1 MMSQKKNPRKGEVL
15 KGFEVL
21 QKSNLQTHTVA
32 LALSK
37 GTYLCWHSSLVALKQ
52 PPEYVAFPNTSR
64 NKKVA
69 KVFEIF
75 IELDISNTF

>member
-37 GTYLCWHSSLVALKQ
+37 GMYLCWHSSLVALKQ

-75 IELDISNTF
+75 IEFISNTF